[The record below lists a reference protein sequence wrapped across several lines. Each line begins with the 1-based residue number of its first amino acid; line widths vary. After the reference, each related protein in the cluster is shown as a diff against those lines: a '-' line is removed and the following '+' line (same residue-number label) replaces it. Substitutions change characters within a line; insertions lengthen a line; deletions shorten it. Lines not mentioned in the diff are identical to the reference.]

1 MILDP
6 FVGIGYFAQGVR
18 LALAPGLRRY
28 IVGPLLINIAVFG
41 ALIALGMH
49 YFQTLLDQLM
59 AKIPDWLQW
68 LAPLL
73 WLVFALSLLLVVF
86 YTFSMLANFL
96 AAPFNN
102 ALASAVER
110 HLSPSTSD
118 TAAAPLTVRTLLT
131 DSVASFPQAGRKL
144 AYLGTRALPLLI
156 LSFIP
161 VINVVAA
168 PLWLIFGAWMLAL
181 EYMDY
186 PLANRGLG
194 FTQVRAHASERKL
207 MALGF
212 GSAITLATMIPLV
225 NLLVMPIAVAG
236 ATAMTLRHWP
246 RDDITSAHPHQSS
259 NS

>member
-6 FVGIGYFAQGVR
+6 FIGMGFFAQGIR

-41 ALIALGMH
+41 ALITLGMH

-110 HLSPSTSD
+110 HLAPATSD
-118 TAAAPLTVRTLLT
+118 IAPEPVTVHTILT
-131 DSVASFPQAGRKL
+131 DSVTSFAQAGRKL
-144 AYLGTRALPLLI
+144 AYLGMRALPLLI

-161 VINVVAA
+161 VINVIAA
-168 PLWLIFGAWMLAL
+168 PLWLVFGSWMLAL
-181 EYMDY
+181 EYLDY
-186 PLANRGLG
+186 PLANRGLV
-194 FTQVRAHASERKL
+194 FTQVRAHARERKL
-207 MALGF
+207 MMLGF
-212 GSAITLATMIPLV
+212 GGTITLVTMIPLV
-225 NLLVMPIAVAG
+225 NFLVMPVAVAG
-236 ATAMTLRHWP
+236 ATALTLRHWP
-246 RDDITSAHPHQSS
+246 RHDTTSGQRT
-259 NS
+259 